1 MNRRSPKHKGVY
13 QRCTKDCP
21 AERCRSHK
29 WAYAV
34 ELPAD
39 ANGYRQ
45 QFAKGGYDSAKEA
58 ADARTEV
65 LAQHRAGTLPTDRAK
80 TFGAWLDEWLVA
92 RVERGEIR
100 DSTER
105 GYRDNIKNH
114 LRPRL
119 GHHKLAELRG
129 VDLTRAYA
137 AIARDRQAE
146 IDVAEATNK
155 TYAEEVEM
163 VNAGRRARGMAR
175 MLAPKRVPV
184 PRPVSPASI
193 ARIHA
198 VVSGALGDAV
208 PDLIPRSVAE
218 DAKLPKVTHKK
229 VRPPTPEAYGELL
242 DAIEG
247 DRWYPLVLVAG
258 HSGLRRGEL
267 CGMRWEHID
276 LKTGRIV
283 LGPQRTSVG
292 YRVVEREAKTEA
304 GDERIVWLDPDTLKA
319 VKTWRTQQ
327 NKEKLAFGEAY
338 HDGGYVFTRED
349 GQPLHPDR
357 VTKVVKRTLVRHGLA
372 SSKLHDLRH
381 FRASALIS
389 TGADISAVSKALGH
403 KNIAV
408 TSDLYGNLFDKAGKD
423 MAEKAAGLVPRRRR
437 TA

>member
-13 QRCTKDCP
+13 QRCAKECP
-21 AERCRSHK
+21 ADRCRTHK

-34 ELPAD
+34 ELPPD
-39 ANGYRQ
+39 PTGHRQ
-45 QFAKGGYDSAKEA
+45 QLAKGGYDSAKDA
-58 ADARTEV
+58 ADGRAEV
-65 LAQHRAGTLPTDRAK
+65 LSQHRAGTLPTDREK
-80 TFGAWLDEWLVA
+80 TFGAWLDECVTAW
-92 RVERGEIR
+92 VERGDIR

-146 IDVAEATNK
+146 IDAAKAKNLDYAAEA
-155 TYAEEVEM
+155 ERL
-163 VNAGRRARGMAR
+163 NAARAARGMTR
-175 MLAPKRVPV
+175 MLAPKRVAV

-208 PDLIPRSVAE
+208 PDLIPRSVAA
-218 DAKLPKVTHKK
+218 DAKLPKVTHRK

-267 CGMRWEHID
+267 CGLKWEHID

-304 GDERIVWLDPDTLKA
+304 GDERIVYLDADVLADLRKWKA
-319 VKTWRTQQ
+319 QQ
-327 NKEKLAFGEAY
+327 NKERLAFGEAY

-357 VTKVVKRTLVRHGLA
+357 ITKIVKRAMVRHGLTT
-372 SSKLHDLRH
+372 SKLHDLRH
-381 FRASALIS
+381 FRATALIS
-389 TGADISAVSKALGH
+389 AGVEIAAVSKTLGH
-403 KNIAV
+403 KNISV
-408 TSDLYGNLFDKAGKD
+408 TNDLYGNLDA
-423 MAEKAAGLVPRRRR
+423 KAAKDTADRARGRVPRQRR
-437 TA
+437 TG